1 MLAGIMHL
9 LRVNVNKNLGKENFL
24 FLLELRHLYLLALE
38 HQKSKLLGVHIFI
51 TEILRHTSCDAFG
64 STQSHTTGFSD
75 LPHQCIPWDS
85 STSVISETAS
95 VNYLCVF

>member
-1 MLAGIMHL
+1 MHL

-38 HQKSKLLGVHIFI
+38 HKKSRLLGLHTFI
-51 TEILRHTSCDAFG
+51 TEILRHTSCDVFG
-64 STQSHTTGFSD
+64 STQSHTAVFPD
-75 LPHQCIPWDS
+75 LPDQCISWDS

-95 VNYLCVF
+95 VNYLSV